1 MCTLLSLKHQCL
13 QLNDSKHL
21 SFVNSMYCKQ
31 VGLLEFLF
39 LVDAVRQPLFTEVSI
54 AGNSVDNRFFVLVC
68 KGLYAVLITSFVLIF
83 MFSLYVF

>member
-1 MCTLLSLKHQCL
+1 M
-13 QLNDSKHL
+13 
-21 SFVNSMYCKQ
+21 
-31 VGLLEFLF
+31 
-39 LVDAVRQPLFTEVSI
+39 DAVRQPLFTEVSI